1 MPNPAE
7 VAQLV
12 VNGVK
17 FEDWESVWVQH
28 RWADGWPLFRFTASE
43 RADMPTLWTALQ
55 FKPGDACTITLGG
68 QLAITGII
76 LTRQTAY
83 DANNHQVELAG
94 AGRTWAAGTSSVDAE
109 KANFDG
115 MTLKQLADKAYGDRG
130 VTVRQIGTLDE
141 TPFPHLQA
149 TPGEQVFDFVDKQ
162 ARLRGATLGSDHLG
176 NMLLIGEHSGVVT
189 QNLVEGQNIKKMQCV
204 ISNEMM
210 AGVYSAL
217 GQGANAEELSAG
229 AAAKMR
235 ADVPSETY
243 KGFDKL
249 IQTPLEHPPMSQ
261 AEVVARAFYEKRF
274 RDGTQITAHVTV
286 QGWLRDGI
294 DLWRCG
300 DDVQV
305 TAPMAML
312 NFVMKIQTLT
322 FQQDNQSGTTTVLE
336 LVMPWKL
343 ADRPL
348 GGLESPANAYFPAP
362 PSTGTTQTGRAPGPV

>member
-1 MPNPAE
+1 
-7 VAQLV
+7 
-12 VNGVK
+12 
-17 FEDWESVWVQH
+17 
-28 RWADGWPLFRFTASE
+28 
-43 RADMPTLWTALQ
+43 
-55 FKPGDACTITLGG
+55 
-68 QLAITGII
+68 
-76 LTRQTAY
+76 
-83 DANNHQVELAG
+83 LAG

-109 KANFDG
+109 KANFDN

-176 NMLLIGEHSGVVT
+176 NMLLIGDHSGVVT

-210 AGVYSAL
+210 AGVYSAI

-229 AAAKMR
+229 VAAKMR

-243 KGFDKL
+243 RGFDKL

-261 AEVVARAFYEKRF
+261 AEVEARAFYEKRF

-343 ADRPL
+343 GDRFAAAVD
-348 GGLESPANAYFPAP
+348 SPANAYFPAP
-362 PSTGTTQTGRAPGPV
+362 PSTGITQTGRAPGPV